1 MRRISTNSVFEK
13 AAGYSRAVVDDDYVH
28 VSGTTGFD
36 YETMEISDD
45 VAEQAHQAF
54 ANIARALA
62 AARVSFADLV
72 RVTYYI
78 TDTDDFEALAPVCKQ
93 YLGPNPPAATALVT
107 QLIDP
112 RIRIEIEATARRR
125 DPNRNHNIGRGQE

>member
-1 MRRISTNSVFEK
+1 MRRISSNSGFEK
-13 AAGYSRAVVDDDYVH
+13 AVGYSRAVVDDHYVH

-36 YETMEISDD
+36 YETMTISDD
-45 VAEQAHQAF
+45 PAEQAQQAF

-78 TDTDDFEALAPVCKQ
+78 ADADDYEALTPVFRQ
-93 YLGPNPPAATALVT
+93 HLGPHPPAATALIAK
-107 QLIDP
+107 LIDP
-112 RIRIEIEATARRR
+112 RIKIEIEVTARR
-125 DPNRNHNIGRGQE
+125 PNPMRHAGTE

>member
-1 MRRISTNSVFEK
+1 MRRISTNSEFEK
-13 AAGYSRAVVDDDYVH
+13 AVGYSRAVVDDDYVH

-36 YETMEISDD
+36 FETMEISDD
-45 VAEQAHQAF
+45 VAAQAHQAF

-72 RVTYYI
+72 RVTYYVA
-78 TDTDDFEALAPVCKQ
+78 DADDFDALAPVFKQ
-93 YLGPNPPAATALVT
+93 HLGPNPPAATALVT

-112 RIRIEIEATARRR
+112 RIKIEIEVTARRPS
-125 DPNRNHNIGRGQE
+125 PNRHLPKGEE

>member
-1 MRRISTNSVFEK
+1 MRRISTNSEFEK
-13 AAGYSRAVVDDDYVH
+13 AVGYSRAVVDDDYVH

-36 YETMEISDD
+36 YETMTISDD
-45 VAEQAHQAF
+45 VVEQARQAF

-78 TDTDDFEALAPVCKQ
+78 ADRDDYEALMPVFKQ
-93 YLGPNPPAATALVT
+93 HLGPNPPAATALIA
-107 QLIDP
+107 QLVDP
-112 RIRIEIEATARRR
+112 RIKIEIEATARRP
-125 DPNRNHNIGRGQE
+125 DPRRHLPDGEE